1 MKEIRILPKSLS
13 GKVTIPPSKSM
24 SHRALICSG
33 LSNGKSIIDNVEFS
47 KDIIATSEA
56 LRAIGVEIVNI
67 SEEFSALQKLSVDG
81 CKFNENIK
89 NKDINSRKCED
100 KIVIQC
106 NESGSTLRFLIPI
119 AMTLDKAL
127 EFIGKGKLVERP
139 LKTYYDIFENQGIKY
154 STNNGQLPLEVNGSL
169 KAGEYEVK
177 GNISSQFISGLLFT
191 LPLLDGDSKIIITT
205 ELESKGYIDLTLSML
220 NKFSI
225 KIENKDYREF
235 IIKGNQEYKSRNYRV
250 EGDFS
255 QGAFFLVGGLLS
267 GEISVLDLD
276 IKSLQG
282 DKEILDIINKMK
294 GKYIVK
300 DDENNKSVITSKC
313 ETKGAVI
320 DASQCPDL
328 VPIVS
333 VLAALSEGETR
344 IIKAE
349 RLRIKESDRLKAMCT
364 ELNKL
369 GAEVSE
375 TEDGLIIKG
384 KKTLKGGRVNSWND
398 HRIAMAL
405 AIASIKCEEEVII
418 ENSTVVDKSYPR
430 FWDDFAKLG
439 GDISEHNMG
448 E

>member
-24 SHRALICSG
+24 SHRALICAG
-33 LSNGKSIIDNVEFS
+33 LSNGESIIDNVEFS

-56 LRAIGVEIVNI
+56 LRAIGVEIVDIN
-67 SEEFSALQKLSVDG
+67 EEALVLHKLSVDG
-81 CKFNENIK
+81 SKFNDNMKIKEENFK
-89 NKDINSRKCED
+89 GNED

-119 AMTLDKAL
+119 SMTLNKKL
-127 EFIGKGKLVERP
+127 EFLGKGKLGERP
-139 LKTYYDIFENQGIKY
+139 LKTYYDIFENQGIEY
-154 STNNGQLPLEVNGSL
+154 STNDDKLPLEVKGSL
-169 KAGEYEVK
+169 RAGLYEVK

-191 LPLLDGDSKIIITT
+191 LPLLEGDSKIIITT

-225 KIENKDYREF
+225 EVENKDYKEF

-255 QGAFFLVGGLLS
+255 QGAFFLVAGLLN

-276 IKSLQG
+276 INSLQG
-282 DKEILDIINKMK
+282 DKEILDIIDKMN
-294 GKYIVK
+294 GKYIV
-300 DDENNKSVITSKC
+300 ENNEENKSVMTTVC
-313 ETKGAVI
+313 DTKGAII

-384 KKTLKGGRVNSWND
+384 KKTLRGGRVNSWND

-430 FWDDFAKLG
+430 FWVDFAELG
-439 GDISEHNMG
+439 GVISEHNMG